1 MADTPKEVKDKS
13 YKTEGKSTIQL
24 LGERQRRM
32 KYEEEKQTGAPV
44 PETFEEWD
52 ALG

>member
-1 MADTPKEVKDKS
+1 MADTPKEVKDKP

-24 LGERQRRM
+24 LRERQRRV
-32 KYEEEKQTGAPV
+32 KYEEEKATGAPV
-44 PETFEEWD
+44 PDTFEEWD